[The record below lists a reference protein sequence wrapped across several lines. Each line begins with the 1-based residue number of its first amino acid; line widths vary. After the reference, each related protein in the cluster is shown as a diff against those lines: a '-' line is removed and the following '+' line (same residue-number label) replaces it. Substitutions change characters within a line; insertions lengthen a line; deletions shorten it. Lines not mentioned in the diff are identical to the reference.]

1 MNRWEQ
7 IESIYQSALERDED
21 QRVAFVEAA
30 SSGDE
35 ELRREVESLLVSNI
49 SAQDFMRK
57 SALQA
62 TARRLA
68 TDRAPSL
75 LVGRQFGAYQI
86 VSLIG
91 AGGMGTVY
99 RATDTRLNRSVAIKV
114 LHSHLSMHPVWR
126 QRFEREAR
134 AISHLSHP
142 HICTLHDVGQEDDS
156 DFLVME
162 YLEGETLAQ
171 RLKKGPLPV
180 EQVLRYAIEIAS
192 ALDQAHRQGV
202 IHRDLKPGNVMLTR
216 AGAKLLDFGL
226 AKQQVL
232 SSLTR
237 GTTGSQATGQAARS
251 QDLPSETDSITEE
264 GVILGTL
271 RYMAPEQVEGKEA
284 DTRTDIFA
292 LGVVIYEM
300 ATGRKAFEGESKAS
314 LAAAI
319 LTSQP
324 PPMTTIEPLTPLA
337 LQRGVQRCLAK
348 DPEERWQSARDL
360 VIELK
365 WIAEGQSSEAI
376 PVAAKVQRGQRI
388 WWAVLAALSL
398 LFVSLGAFIGRNY
411 FRRSPP
417 APSTTRFTIPPQN
430 SKAFPI
436 PFISPDGQKVAIYE
450 GSTLWIRPLNS
461 VKAYSLGTIKNV
473 EASTGDLF
481 WSGDSRFVAFW
492 EAVDNRARL
501 KRIEIT
507 GGTPRTICETVI
519 PASVNDQPAGGFGHG
534 TWSRQGVILF
544 VRGDQGGGISRVSA
558 DGGTPVK
565 VTTLDPARGETDHI
579 LPRFLPDGRNFL
591 YAVFS
596 RKPGYSGIYLG
607 SLDSPGSKLL
617 IDSPSSSPLDKYFVY
632 APSGHLL
639 YKRQGQ
645 LLARPFDAKSL
656 RFTGESVPLEDQP
669 ARWGDPSVSENGTLC
684 YNVWA
689 SDPITR
695 IAKFDRTGKEVD
707 TIGSPGG
714 YSDLDLSPDGARL
727 AVEETIW
734 NKPHADIWIFDVGRG
749 TKTQVT
755 ISEPAAFY
763 FCPRWSPE
771 GNQVLFSSSEAE
783 APDSNDGNLYLK
795 AASGEGSKTALL
807 KSSGPK
813 HLQDWSRDGRYVL
826 YGSAPGIWALPLFGE
841 RKPFVFLQSA
851 YQGRF
856 SSDGRWVAYV
866 DEPPSGNPEDR
877 AKINV
882 YVRAFPSGEG
892 KRRISANGGRAP
904 RWRADGKELYYWA
917 EDRKLVSVK
926 IEPGK
931 DFHFGPPK
939 ILFESIDIDPHSED
953 SRQRYAVSPDGQ
965 YFYMLVD
972 ESPPIAYTRIV
983 LNWTADLPAR

>member
-1 MNRWEQ
+1 
-7 IESIYQSALERDED
+7 
-21 QRVAFVEAA
+21 VEAA

-35 ELRREVESLLVSNI
+35 ELRREVELLLTCDA
-49 SAQDFMRK
+49 SAQDFVRK
-57 SALQA
+57 SALQG
-62 TARRLA
+62 TAGRLA
-68 TDRAPSL
+68 VDRAPS

-99 RATDTRLNRSVAIKV
+99 QATDTRLNRSVAIKV
-114 LHSHLSMHPVWR
+114 LHSHLSAHLVWR

-142 HICTLHDVGQEDDS
+142 HICTLHDVGREDDS

-171 RLKKGPLPV
+171 RLKRGCLRRD
-180 EQVLRYAIEIAS
+180 QLLRYAIEITS
-192 ALDQAHRQGV
+192 ALDQAHGQGV
-202 IHRDLKPGNVMLTR
+202 IHRDLKPGNVMLTK

-232 SSLTR
+232 SPLTR
-237 GTTGSQATGQAARS
+237 GTTGGQAAGS
-251 QDLPSETDSITEE
+251 QNHPSETDSITEE
-264 GVILGTL
+264 GIILGTL
-271 RYMAPEQVEGKEA
+271 HYMAPEQVEGKEA

-300 ATGRKAFEGESKAS
+300 ATGRNAFRGESKAS

-319 LTSQP
+319 LTSEP
-324 PPMTTIEPLTPLA
+324 PLMTTIEPLTPPA
-337 LQRGVQRCLAK
+337 LQRVVQRCLAK
-348 DPEERWQSARDL
+348 DPEERWQSARD
-360 VIELK
+360 VAIELK
-365 WIAEGQSSEAI
+365 WIAEGQSSETI
-376 PVAAKVQRGQRI
+376 LVPAKVQRGQRI
-388 WWAVLAALSL
+388 WWAVLAALAL
-398 LFVSLGAFIGRNY
+398 LFVSLGSFIGKNY

-430 SKAFPI
+430 NKALPI

-473 EASTGDLF
+473 EVSTGDLF
-481 WSGDSRFVAFW
+481 WSGDSRFLAFW
-492 EAVDNRARL
+492 EAVDNRVRL
-501 KRIEIT
+501 KKIEIT

-519 PASVNDQPAGGFGHG
+519 PVSVNGQPAGSFGYG
-534 TWSRQGVILF
+534 TWSQQGVILF
-544 VRGDQGGGISRVSA
+544 ARGDEPRGISRVSA
-558 DGGTPVK
+558 DGGTPVT
-565 VTTLDPARGETDHI
+565 VTTLDPDREETDHI
-579 LPRFLPDGRNFL
+579 LPRFLPDGRHFL
-591 YAVFS
+591 YAVLS
-596 RKPGYSGIYLG
+596 RKPGYSGIYVR
-607 SLDSPGSKLL
+607 SLDSPGSTRLV
-617 IDSPSSSPLDKYFVY
+617 DSSSSSALDKYFVY
-632 APSGHLL
+632 APSGYLL

-656 RFTGESVPLEDQP
+656 RFTGEPVPLEDQP

-684 YNVWA
+684 YDVWIP
-689 SDPITR
+689 DPTTR
-695 IAKFDRTGKEVD
+695 IAKFDRTGKEID

-714 YSDLDLSPDGARL
+714 YGDLDLSPDGTRL
-727 AVEETIW
+727 AVEDTIW
-734 NKPHADIWIFDVGRG
+734 NKPHADVWIFDVGRG

-755 ISEPAAFY
+755 IGEPAAFY
-763 FCPRWSPE
+763 FCPRWSPD

-783 APDSNDGNLYLK
+783 APNSNDGNLYLK
-795 AASGEGSKTALL
+795 SASGEGGKTALL
-807 KSSGPK
+807 KSNGMK
-813 HLQDWSRDGRYVL
+813 FMEDWSRDGRYVL
-826 YGSAPGIWALPLFGE
+826 YQSAPGIWALPLFGE

-856 SSDGRWVAYV
+856 SPDGRWVAYA
-866 DEPPSGNPEDR
+866 DPPSPNPEDM

-892 KRRISANGGRAP
+892 KRRISVNGGRAP

-926 IEPGK
+926 IKPGK
-931 DFHFGPPK
+931 DFNFGPPK
-939 ILFESIDIDPHSED
+939 VLFESTDVDPHSED
-953 SRQRYAVSPDGQ
+953 NRQKYAVSPDGQ